1 METSGVPARARAT
14 FGSPYVESKVK
25 LGFRHLLEIVNE
37 KLGEPVILVLRN
49 IHHKKGKKNRN
60 FVFERRLAKMA
71 PSDEISIKKRASG
84 LFYFFFVP
92 NAGIEVF
99 HPLCKTKGN
108 MRGPKM
114 SSWGWLF

>member
-14 FGSPYVESKVK
+14 FGSPDVESKVK

-37 KLGEPVILVLRN
+37 KSGEPVNLVLRN

-71 PSDEISIKKRASG
+71 PSDEISIKKRA
-84 LFYFFFVP
+84 
-92 NAGIEVF
+92 AEKAAEVSAAAAQN
-99 HPLCKTKGN
+99 LQAQALAAQ
-108 MRGPKM
+108 RV
-114 SSWGWLF
+114 